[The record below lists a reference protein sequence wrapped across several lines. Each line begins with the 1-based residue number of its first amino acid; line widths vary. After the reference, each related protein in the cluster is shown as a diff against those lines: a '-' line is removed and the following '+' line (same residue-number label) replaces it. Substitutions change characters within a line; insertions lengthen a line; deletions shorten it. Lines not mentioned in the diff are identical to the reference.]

1 MSSRSRPRVLIICA
15 GPVAESLTG
24 VAIRAVELAR
34 VLSEHA
40 DVTVAGTAPSPPRE
54 ELPVIEYKLLESP
67 RRSPLGQLIREA
79 DFIVA
84 QPPWPIV
91 ARWLR
96 QSSARL
102 IYDLYDPEPFEI
114 VELLRDRRP
123 LLRRLVYTLTV
134 DRVLDALADADHLMC
149 ASEKQ
154 RDLWIGALL
163 ATRRI
168 SPQLYDGDPTLRRL
182 IDCVPFG
189 LPEAPPHDDG
199 TDPITRRFPQIG
211 SEDEIVL
218 WNGGI
223 WAWLDAPGA
232 IRAFEALR
240 ARRPRAK
247 LVFMGAATLPAAR
260 AAEREARKLAAT
272 LGLLDRDVFF
282 NDEWVSY
289 EQRAAWL
296 LRASCVIST
305 HADHLETRFAFRT
318 RMLDALWSG
327 LPIVCTA
334 GDDFADRVEREQL
347 GATAPAGDA
356 GALADALLE
365 VLSLG
370 RAHYRPR
377 LEAAAARQTWPHVA
391 APLVRWV
398 TEPDED
404 RPANRSER
412 ALLHRARTAGFDLS
426 LGALSALGISRRPSL

>member
-1 MSSRSRPRVLIICA
+1 VTDRRRPRVLVVCA
-15 GPVAESLTG
+15 GPVLETLTG

-40 DVTVAGTAPSPPRE
+40 EVTVAGTAPSSPRE
-54 ELPVIEYKLLESP
+54 DVPVVEYKLLESP

-96 QSSARL
+96 QSSAQL

-134 DRVLDALADADHLMC
+134 DRVLDGLADADHLMC

-168 SPQLYDGDPTLRRL
+168 TPQLYDADPTLRRL

-189 LPEAPPHDDG
+189 LPDVPPRDDG
-199 TDPITRRFPQIG
+199 TDPIRRRFPEIAPD
-211 SEDEIVL
+211 DEIVL

-223 WAWLDAPGA
+223 WAWLDAGGA
-232 IRAFEALR
+232 IRAFELLR
-240 ARRPRAK
+240 TRRPQAK

-260 AAEREARKLAAT
+260 AAEREARELAEQ
-272 LGLLDRDVFF
+272 LGLLDRQVFF
-282 NDEWVSY
+282 NDEWVGY
-289 EQRAAWL
+289 EQRAGWL
-296 LRASCVIST
+296 LRASCAIST
-305 HADHLETRFAFRT
+305 HGDHLETRFAFRT
-318 RMLDALWSG
+318 RMLDALWAG

-334 GDDFADRVEREQL
+334 GDDFADRVETEHL
-347 GATAPAGDA
+347 GAAVPAGDA
-356 GALADALLE
+356 AALADALVE
-365 VLSLG
+365 VLGHG
-370 RAHYRPR
+370 REHYRAK
-377 LEAAAARQTWPHVA
+377 LEASAARQTWPRLA
-391 APLVRWV
+391 APLIGWV
-398 TEPDED
+398 TDPEL
-404 RPANRSER
+404 RVPATRAER
-412 ALLHRARTAGFDLS
+412 GLLHRGRTRGFDLA
-426 LGALSALGISRRPSL
+426 LGALSTLGIS